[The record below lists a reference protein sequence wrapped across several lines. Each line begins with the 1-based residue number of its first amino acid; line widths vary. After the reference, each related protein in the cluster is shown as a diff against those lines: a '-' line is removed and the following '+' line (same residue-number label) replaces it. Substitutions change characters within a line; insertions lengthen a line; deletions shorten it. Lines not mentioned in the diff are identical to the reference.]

1 MVRTGFEPATYG
13 FQIRRSNHSATL
25 PSCTL
30 WSLAFYRVESCAVVV
45 LKRIFNAVI
54 RSGLERNM
62 EVPIRSNTQDT
73 QVRIKRRLPSSV
85 SSQDRSLQAQ
95 ALKKSLNFSESTP
108 SNATNK
114 ENMTFDVNQE
124 TITPRVSRFT
134 AELNVKI
141 LCGKQTSQ
149 VEELTVNLNGR
160 IDSSHRQFF
169 ISRALTIPT
178 ATVIFTFI
186 SKAKRPLGNI

>member
-1 MVRTGFEPATYG
+1 MESSVL
-13 FQIRRSNHSATL
+13 SS
-25 PSCTL
+25 
-30 WSLAFYRVESCAVVV
+30 RVLCRCG
-45 LKRIFNAVI
+45 KRIFNAVI

-62 EVPIRSNTQDT
+62 EVSICSDTQDT

-85 SSQDRSLQAQ
+85 SSQDRSPQAQ

-114 ENMTFDVNQE
+114 ENMPFDVNQE

-149 VEELTVNLNGR
+149 LEELTVNLSGR

-178 ATVIFTFI
+178 ATVYAGFYFYFH
-186 SKAKRPLGNI
+186 AKQSVPWEIYDGSSNI

>member
-1 MVRTGFEPATYG
+1 MP
-13 FQIRRSNHSATL
+13 
-25 PSCTL
+25 
-30 WSLAFYRVESCAVVV
+30 
-45 LKRIFNAVI
+45 
-54 RSGLERNM
+54 
-62 EVPIRSNTQDT
+62 
-73 QVRIKRRLPSSV
+73 
-85 SSQDRSLQAQ
+85 
-95 ALKKSLNFSESTP
+95 
-108 SNATNK
+108 
-114 ENMTFDVNQE
+114 FDVNQE

-149 VEELTVNLNGR
+149 LEELTVNLNSR